1 MMPWINRS
9 EGADPEVL
17 LPAAASLEHDV
28 SWRHVAAG
36 LQVARPVAGPR
47 LAILVVVL
55 RIYSD
60 RYIDI

>member
-1 MMPWINRS
+1 MMPWIYWS
-9 EGADPEVL
+9 EGADPEVV

-47 LAILVVVL
+47 LALIVVVL
-55 RIYSD
+55 RRYTD
-60 RYIDI
+60 RYAVI

>member
-1 MMPWINRS
+1 M
-9 EGADPEVL
+9 L

-28 SWRHVAAG
+28 SRRHVAAG

-55 RIYSD
+55 RRYSD
-60 RYIDI
+60 RYMDK